1 MDGKVG
7 IHPLMQHQI
16 LLLQGPLP
24 NFNSKLQ
31 TSSTTGLSFPSI
43 EVASGATLT
52 IDAGKDVT
60 ISHPPTYYSYQSG
73 NFINNGTVIMN
84 SDATNFSSL
93 IIEGEQQEILLIT
106 DG

>member
-1 MDGKVG
+1 M
-7 IHPLMQHQI
+7 
-16 LLLQGPLP
+16 
-24 NFNSKLQ
+24 
-31 TSSTTGLSFPSI
+31 SFPSI

-60 ISHPPTYYSYQSG
+60 ISSSSNTSSYHSG
-73 NFINNGTVIMN
+73 DFINNGTVNMN

-93 IIEGEQQEILLIT
+93 IIEGQQLEILLIT